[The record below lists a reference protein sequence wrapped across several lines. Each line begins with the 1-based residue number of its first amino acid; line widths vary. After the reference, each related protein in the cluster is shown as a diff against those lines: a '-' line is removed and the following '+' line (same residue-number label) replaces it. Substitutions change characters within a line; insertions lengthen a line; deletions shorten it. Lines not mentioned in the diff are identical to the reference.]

1 MPADKPPTNQRQR
14 ALRGLKHR
22 GQRVPALREIS
33 IV

>member
-22 GQRVPALREIS
+22 GQRVPALREIP